1 MEQELSLIKKV
12 RLNYDFLGKELRR
25 EDRDFYKIRIHVEAD
40 EDTLQK
46 IEKVEYTLHKTF
58 KEPLVLRTNRE
69 KKFQLTIL
77 LWGEFTVKA
86 VAFVKDNSN
95 IIEVPMALYLDIF
108 PRKRLEEGKL
118 KIKEVLG
125 SPEYRWRTLSILIN
139 ESGLSKEE
147 VLKICRE
154 DENIKE
160 SLIPSIK
167 GDRLFREIRLDE
179 IILKL
184 KDKDPDVRRRAA
196 MDLGRIGDARAVEPL
211 ISALKD
217 KDRDVCNK
225 AEEAL
230 EKIGAEA
237 VEPLIGELKDGHASV
252 RANVARTLGRIGSRL
267 ILDSVGKVIIGEDML
282 SRIIEDIVNALT
294 KVSKND
300 TNRGVRDIAKEALK
314 EIEAKQK
321 SN

>member
-1 MEQELSLIKKV
+1 MEQELSLMKKV
-12 RLNYDFLGKELRR
+12 RLNYDFLGKEFRR

-160 SLIPSIK
+160 SRIPSIQ

-184 KDKDPDVRRRAA
+184 KDKDPDVRRRGA
-196 MDLGRIGDARAVEPL
+196 MDLGGIGDARAVEPL
-211 ISALKD
+211 ISALND
-217 KDRDVCNK
+217 KDTDVRNK
-225 AEEAL
+225 AEKAL
-230 EKIGAEA
+230 EEIGPEA
-237 VEPLIGELKDGHASV
+237 VKPLIGALKKEHPKMRECA
-252 RANVARTLGRIGSRL
+252 ARTLGRIGDPRA
-267 ILDSVGKVIIGEDML
+267 INELDKVA
-282 SRIIEDIVNALT
+282 N
-294 KVSKND
+294 ND
-300 TNRGVRDIAKEALK
+300 NFPAIRNIAKNALK

-321 SN
+321 SK